1 MVTASSPVVA
11 QDVTKQ
17 KKSSIGGQ
25 DLGEVL
31 GKEDFLKLLLT
42 QVQNQDPLNPM
53 EDKEFVS
60 QLAQF
65 SSLEQLQNVNTNIKS
80 SLGTDA
86 VLTRTMNTAAGTALI
101 GKDVVI
107 GTDAID
113 FDGRGDVNI
122 GYSPNAGAIK
132 AMVQI
137 LNSENTVLRTI
148 EEDAPDQGLGFV
160 TWDGRDDVG
169 AALPAGSYKLRIAAL
184 SSSGN
189 DVGAEAS
196 LVGRVRGMRY
206 KDGVPVLVIDGFQAP
221 ITELEQ
227 VTYE

>member
-1 MVTASSPVVA
+1 MITASSPVAA
-11 QDVTKQ
+11 QDVATS

-65 SSLEQLQNVNTNIKS
+65 SSLEQLQNVNTNLKS

-122 GYSPNAGAIK
+122 GYSPSARAVK
-132 AMVQI
+132 AVIQI
-137 LNSENTVLRTI
+137 LNSENTVLRTM
-148 EEDAPDQGLGFV
+148 EEAASDQGLGFV
-160 TWDGRDDVG
+160 TWDGKDDEG
-169 AALPAGSYKLRIAAL
+169 ATVPAGSYKFKVSAL
-184 SSSGN
+184 GPSGN

-196 LVGRVRGMRY
+196 LVGRVTGMRY
-206 KDGVPVLVIDGFQAP
+206 KDGVPVLVIGGVQAP
-221 ITELEQ
+221 ITQLEQ
-227 VTYE
+227 VSYE